1 MIFPSPPP
9 SRISSALHLLSL
21 FAAVQTQLLGQ
32 RGHDVVDFN
41 ADGGSATAGNGGNVT
56 GNGTASGGNA
66 IGGKGG
72 SIGDIGG
79 TSSTADIGPSAS
91 LVGIETGIT
100 LRHIAHLREK
110 FRTNSCRQH
119 RPVILLLTAAPL
131 QAS

>member
-32 RGHDVVDFN
+32 RGHGVVDFN

-91 LVGIETGIT
+91 LSIDTGIT
-100 LRHIAHLREK
+100 LTHIAHLLEK